1 MRAASIT
8 LAALSLALG
17 ASGAALAQ
25 AAYPAKGQST
35 EQQAKDFNEC
45 RSWATMNTG
54 FDPKTPPPQYIPPQ
68 QKRGSVAKGVLIGG
82 AIGGLAGGDWQGAG
96 IGAAAGGVFGGA
108 RQANTN
114 NENEAAARAS
124 YDQAMANYNQRRGE
138 HQRAQ
143 GACLETRGYTV
154 R

>member
-1 MRAASIT
+1 IDMT
-8 LAALSLALG
+8 KAALSTLGALALALG
-17 ASGAALAQ
+17 VSGPAHPQ

-35 EQQAKDFNEC
+35 EQQAKDLNEC

-54 FDPKTPPPQYIPPQ
+54 FDPKTPPPQYVPPAE
-68 QKRGSVAKGVLIGG
+68 KRGTVAKGVLISGAVGG
-82 AIGGLAGGDWQGAG
+82 IAGGDWKGAG

-108 RQANTN
+108 KQAKTN

-124 YDQAMANYNQRRGE
+124 YDQAMAAYNQQRGE

-143 GACLETRGYTV
+143 AACLETRG
-154 R
+154 